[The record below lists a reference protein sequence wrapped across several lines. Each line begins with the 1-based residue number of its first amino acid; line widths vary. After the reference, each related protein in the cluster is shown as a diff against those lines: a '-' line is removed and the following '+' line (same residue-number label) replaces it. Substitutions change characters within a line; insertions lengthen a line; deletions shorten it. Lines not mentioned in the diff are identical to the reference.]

1 MYSLETLRDAY
12 IRLEPHADL
21 SRGLWP
27 LGLSHAWTEYQGVSA
42 SAHFIFLDI
51 FQVYFICPIY
61 ISVIFFLNYACTE
74 YQGVS
79 VSPKTSVNLRFIG
92 SVITT

>member
-1 MYSLETLRDAY
+1 MDIFAKKRYSHETLRDAY
-12 IRLEPHADL
+12 IRLEPHAEL

-51 FQVYFICPIY
+51 FQVYFRWPLY
-61 ISVIFFLNYACTE
+61 ISRTIPGQNARVLMHPHALFLKYVIP
-74 YQGVS
+74 S
-79 VSPKTSVNLRFIG
+79 KH
-92 SVITT
+92 

>member
-12 IRLEPHADL
+12 IRLEQHAEL

-51 FQVYFICPIY
+51 FQVYFRY
-61 ISVIFFLNYACTE
+61 FLNYTWTE

-79 VSPKTSVNLRFIG
+79 ASAHFIFLDIFQVYFRYPLYI
-92 SVITT
+92 S

>member
-1 MYSLETLRDAY
+1 MYSKTLKDAYIQLEQHINIYIFAKKMYSLETLRDAY
-12 IRLEPHADL
+12 IRLEPHAEL

-51 FQVYFICPIY
+51 FQV
-61 ISVIFFLNYACTE
+61 
-74 YQGVS
+74 
-79 VSPKTSVNLRFIG
+79 
-92 SVITT
+92 